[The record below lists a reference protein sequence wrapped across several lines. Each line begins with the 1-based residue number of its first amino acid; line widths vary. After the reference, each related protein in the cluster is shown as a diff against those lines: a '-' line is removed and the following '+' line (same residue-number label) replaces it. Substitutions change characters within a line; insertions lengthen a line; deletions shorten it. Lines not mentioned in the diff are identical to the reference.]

1 MVGITKGSWSID
13 LSQGT
18 ELGFCKTDYL
28 ETGRGRK
35 HPLLGRFIPHHT
47 DTATETWIRISQK
60 LSYFCE
66 QTNFCIFS
74 LRETFH
80 VVYTV
85 HTLSLIEYIQNIHL
99 LTFTVKNLIVAIK
112 KLYSKKLKRQ
122 KSDLQL
128 STLCKDDDDIEFYNW
143 NNILYISPPPFL
155 VFCLFLNLWD
165 NGRSVYLLFAR

>member
-1 MVGITKGSWSID
+1 MQFALWLALQREVGPSICPRGLSWVFARPIISR
-13 LSQGT
+13 
-18 ELGFCKTDYL
+18 
-28 ETGRGRK
+28 RGRAENI
-35 HPLLGRFIPHHT
+35 PLLGRFIPHHT

-99 LTFTVKNLIVAIK
+99 LIFTVQNLIVAIK
-112 KLYSKKLKRQ
+112 KIIFKKLKRQ
-122 KSDLQL
+122 ESDLQL
-128 STLCKDDDDIEFYNW
+128 STLCKDDDDIEFYN
-143 NNILYISPPPFL
+143 
-155 VFCLFLNLWD
+155 
-165 NGRSVYLLFAR
+165 